1 MIQTKNHG
9 NKNKKYNKSEQF
21 KLQKFTPELVV
32 QWKIVLLAKKRNKYK
47 NIMKVQSEM
56 I

>member
-1 MIQTKNHG
+1 MTLHPSRSHSHTNKMSMIQTKNHG

-32 QWKIVLLAKKRNKYK
+32 
-47 NIMKVQSEM
+47 
-56 I
+56 